1 MKSIFDELTDY
12 RLKVERDGKEIVN
25 VPGIFALPAALLA
38 PKASILGTVA
48 ASLLGCG
55 IHLENE
61 SGQEINV
68 GEKVRKAADAVVGT
82 AKEAAKTIKEE
93 IDKAWEEADEDQ
105 EPVENPESAERPEP
119 AEGEEPVEDPE
130 SEAPA
135 AEPVDEVSARAAEA
149 NEEILD
155 ELQRHAGGSI
165 PTIQVDPEKRD
176 QD

>member
-1 MKSIFDELTDY
+1 MKSIFDELTEY

-61 SGQEINV
+61 NGQNVNV
-68 GEKVRKAADAVVGT
+68 GEKVRKAADAVVGS

-93 IDKAWEEADEDQ
+93 IDKAWEEASAEK
-105 EPVENPESAERPEP
+105 PESDESPEP
-119 AEGEEPVEDPE
+119 AGGEEPEEDPE
-130 SEAPA
+130 SEAQA

-155 ELQRHAGGSI
+155 ELQRHAGGSV
-165 PTIQVDPEKRD
+165 PTIQVDPEEEEHG
-176 QD
+176 QN